1 MAGRDRTREILDVK
15 KRSPYAHGFVSYE
28 LQDLIRQWSGAEGKE
43 ACVSDFYLIRAV
55 TYLEVFTRRQVAGL
69 VDHDK
74 KYSYRAVELAK
85 PFKLDLATVREVQG
99 RVITLGDIVGHIVP
113 VNSFAQIISY
123 FETLLD
129 KPLRPLLEG
138 AVDRWDTE
146 VKKLLPEPIIPDF
159 EELAR
164 HLIRLFEVRHILC
177 HEMASKPVYAA
188 AEVFDFL
195 RDAFRFSK
203 ALEEI
208 LTFEKFGLVPLT
220 QTDMNIAAYERLT
233 VKEKELEALL
243 SAIRTGLRKFGVGSS
258 PADSTG
264 PRETWLS
271 SFENAQEK
279 WLSYRNAHCQF
290 VGGGSGSMA
299 PMLRADAATSLTEAR
314 IKYLRSWLEL
324 ESERLVIFSSDE
336 ADSE

>member
-1 MAGRDRTREILDVK
+1 MATRDRAREILEVK
-15 KRSPYAHGFVSYE
+15 KRSPYAHGFVSYR
-28 LQDLIRQWSGAEGKE
+28 LQDLIHQWSGAEGKE
-43 ACVSDFYLIRAV
+43 ANVPDFYLIRAV

-74 KYSYRAVELAK
+74 IYTDRAVELAK

-99 RVITLGDIVGHIVP
+99 RAITLGDIVGHIVP

-146 VKKLLPEPIIPDF
+146 IKKLPPEPIIPDF

-164 HLIRLFEVRHILC
+164 HLVRMFEVRHILC
-177 HEMASKPVYAA
+177 HEMPSKPVYAA
-188 AEVFDFL
+188 AEVFDLL
-195 RDAFRFSK
+195 RDAFRLSK
-203 ALEEI
+203 ALEEV

-220 QTDMNIAAYERLT
+220 QMEMNIAAAERLA
-233 VKEKELEALL
+233 VKEKELEGLV
-243 SAIRTGLRKFGVGSS
+243 SVIRAGLQKFGVGSS
-258 PADSTG
+258 SAGSDG

-271 SFENAQEK
+271 RFDDAQEK
-279 WLSYRNAHCQF
+279 WLIYRNAHCQF

-299 PMLRADAATSLTEAR
+299 PMLWADEATGITEAR
-314 IKYLRSWLEL
+314 IQYLRSWLKL
-324 ESERLVIFSSDE
+324 ESERLVVFSPDA